1 MTTSRHRILDAVEAI
16 KNCEAIVS
24 HCNEI
29 MDSIEDNAFKEEA
42 ESGNK
47 LEQKYNNLFKI
58 KDMAIK
64 ARRNIMLQIEDN
76 VENIDHDYWC
86 IIKHAIAAKGF
97 MDEVND
103 ATGHVM
109 YKESQMLYKTMSMA
123 LSQFIGED
131 MEVCARCLLDK
142 YLANETDNQKLAE
155 NI

>member
-1 MTTSRHRILDAVEAI
+1 MTTSRHWILDAVEAI

-29 MDSIEDNAFKEEA
+29 MDSIEDNAFKDDA
-42 ESGNK
+42 ESGNR

-58 KDMAIK
+58 KDMATK
-64 ARRNIMLQIEDN
+64 ARRSIMLQIENN
-76 VENIDHDYWC
+76 VENIDHDYRC
-86 IIKHAIAAKGF
+86 IVKHAIAAKWF
-97 MDEVND
+97 MDEVWD

-109 YKESQMLYKTMSMA
+109 YKEALMLYKTMSMA

-142 YLANETDNQKLAE
+142 YLAHENDNQELAE